1 MRHRAS
7 RCKLITGALFL
18 CALGGCHATND
29 LTPRTLIGD
38 GQSAV
43 VPLATNETVFIEYSL
58 PGPDERSGEVIIMA
72 DGLVQYWSSDVRL
85 EWKRLV
91 AQKRLLPADFANLR
105 MRLEY
110 FRPPEGR
117 LSVKNPNSI
126 FGGDNMFEPIGC
138 IRPNVDNSRN
148 ISVIVFLHGKALR
161 KLWLR
166 SDCKTGAA
174 ARLMIR
180 LKSLLNEPPLDV
192 GAFGLAFSS

>member
-1 MRHRAS
+1 
-7 RCKLITGALFL
+7 
-18 CALGGCHATND
+18 
-29 LTPRTLIGD
+29 
-38 GQSAV
+38 
-43 VPLATNETVFIEYSL
+43 
-58 PGPDERSGEVIIMA
+58 
-72 DGLVQYWSSDVRL
+72 
-85 EWKRLV
+85 
-91 AQKRLLPADFANLR
+91 
-105 MRLEY
+105 
-110 FRPPEGR
+110 
-117 LSVKNPNSI
+117 
-126 FGGDNMFEPIGC
+126 MFETIGC